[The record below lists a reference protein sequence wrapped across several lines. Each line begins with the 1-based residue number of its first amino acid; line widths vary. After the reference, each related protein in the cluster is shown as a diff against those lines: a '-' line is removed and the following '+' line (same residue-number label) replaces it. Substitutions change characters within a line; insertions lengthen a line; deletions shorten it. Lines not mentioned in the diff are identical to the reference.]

1 LFYSF
6 SLHFLLHN
14 LSWYQSYSSKPLHTG
29 WRATRSSNKRIAYT
43 DLESIRHRL
52 FTRLGE
58 LSVIL
63 SKDPRRKLPRG
74 SRPSYAQ
81 KISVRSSREVAE
93 HTTLESFKEQ
103 KHEKEAETEKE
114 EIVKILVQFS
124 KNHQRFMKKSCRR
137 RELLKN
143 SKHLFKFVKDSC
155 RKKKRLKHFGNRSN
169 LSNVAAENKEL
180 MKFFQ
185 IFERFTNFSSA
196 EENPCKGS
204 KERISGSKNNRRG
217 HKICLAN
224 RSEAEIEFRR
234 DEESAEKAKEF
245 QPLDLAQRTDIRWIS
260 EKVHEV

>member
-1 LFYSF
+1 
-6 SLHFLLHN
+6 
-14 LSWYQSYSSKPLHTG
+14 
-29 WRATRSSNKRIAYT
+29 
-43 DLESIRHRL
+43 
-52 FTRLGE
+52 

-93 HTTLESFKEQ
+93 RTTLESFKEQ

-124 KNHQRFMKKSCRR
+124 KNHQRFTKKSCRR

-169 LSNVAAENKEL
+169 LSKIAAENKEL
-180 MKFFQ
+180 VKFFQ

-204 KERISGSKNNRRG
+204 KDRISGSKNNRRG
-217 HKICLAN
+217 RKICPAN
-224 RSEAEIEFRR
+224 RSEAEIQFRR

-245 QPLDLAQRTDIRWIS
+245 QPLDLVQRTDSRWIS

>member
-1 LFYSF
+1 
-6 SLHFLLHN
+6 
-14 LSWYQSYSSKPLHTG
+14 
-29 WRATRSSNKRIAYT
+29 
-43 DLESIRHRL
+43 
-52 FTRLGE
+52 

-124 KNHQRFMKKSCRR
+124 KNHQRFTKKSCRR

-169 LSNVAAENKEL
+169 LSKIAAENKEL
-180 MKFFQ
+180 VKFFQ

-204 KERISGSKNNRRG
+204 KERVSGSKNNRRG
-217 HKICLAN
+217 RKICPAN
-224 RSEAEIEFRR
+224 RSEVK
-234 DEESAEKAKEF
+234 SS
-245 QPLDLAQRTDIRWIS
+245 S
-260 EKVHEV
+260 EGTKRARKRQKNFSR